1 MSKFDEK
8 EIRHKLEI
16 ISQIKPTS
24 QSTGR
29 ALEKVRRALIS
40 EEERDSN
47 TNLWSKFKKSRVTR
61 LAAAA
66 VIIMAIGILIFPHR
80 PAERTKPPEVLEV
93 TKSPADLLTVASL
106 SIAYRRGGIVEVER
120 QCDEAIEKLGRRET
134 KVSIQELF
142 TEFNGT

>member
-1 MSKFDEK
+1 MAKFDEK

-16 ISQIKPTS
+16 ISQITPTQ

-47 TNLWSKFKKSRVTR
+47 VNLWSKFKNSRITR

-66 VIIMAIGILIFPHR
+66 VIIIAISLLIVQRGVRKQEPVQVVSV
-80 PAERTKPPEVLEV
+80 A
-93 TKSPADLLTVASL
+93 KSPAELLTLASL
-106 SIAYRRGGIVEVER
+106 RTAYRRGGIDALEK
-120 QCDEAIEKLGRRET
+120 QCDEAVEKLGRRET

-142 TEFNGT
+142 AELNGT

>member
-16 ISQIKPTS
+16 ISHIEPTS

-29 ALEKVRRALIS
+29 ALERVRRALIG
-40 EEERDSN
+40 EEQRDSN
-47 TNLWSKFKKSRVTR
+47 ANLWSKFKKSRITR

-66 VIIMAIGILIFPHR
+66 VIIIAIGLFIVHR
-80 PAERTKPPEVLEV
+80 RPVERIEPPEVLEI
-93 TKSPADLLTVASL
+93 TRTPAELLTVASL
-106 SIAYRRGGIVEVER
+106 RTAYRRGGIEALEK
-120 QCDEAIEKLGRRET
+120 QCDEAVEKLGRRET

-142 TEFNGT
+142 AELNGT